1 MKVLIKP
8 GQDLTLSISS
18 DVTAQLYFRE
28 KFACLGKVEFASKY
42 SENKRSEKIRSEK
55 IREVSL
61 ELIKLATKMAI
72 EQGQQTLI
80 APLDGDTWHSYRT
93 IIERSAAP
101 KFFLEPSSPLSAEVL
116 EEAGFALTAQY
127 SSSLIDLAYSKAAI
141 EATIAKH
148 EATIEKTF
156 LVRQFNSANFE
167 GELREIY
174 ELSLKSFKNNFLYQA
189 ISYED
194 FVELYRPL
202 VNLIKNEL
210 VWLAFNQGKLAGMLF
225 ALPDLLNR
233 EQIILK
239 TVAVDPDFTGLG
251 IASYLLARVQKEA
264 LNLGYTFAVQA
275 LYKAENKSAQLTAGL
290 KTKVIRRYGLFALD
304 LRPRIKAGRK

>member
-1 MKVLIKP
+1 MNVLLRP
-8 GQDLTLSISS
+8 GQDLTLSIGS
-18 DVTAQLYFRE
+18 DATAQLYFRE
-28 KFACLGKVEFASKY
+28 KFACLGKVEFPRKH
-42 SENKRSEKIRSEK
+42 SEDNHSDNN
-55 IREVSL
+55 REVAL
-61 ELIKLATKMAI
+61 ELLEVAARIAA

-93 IIERSAAP
+93 IIEGSAAP
-101 KFFLEPSSPLSAEVL
+101 KFFLEPASPLSAEVL

-127 SSSLIDLAYSKAAI
+127 SSSLIDLTYSKAAI

-148 EATIEKTF
+148 EATIEKSF
-156 LVRQFNSANFE
+156 LVRHFNSANFE

-174 ELSLKSFKNNFLYQA
+174 VLSLKSFKNNFLYQA

-194 FVELYRPL
+194 FVELYHPL

-210 VWLAFNQGKLAGMLF
+210 VWLAFNQGKLVGMLF
-225 ALPDLLNR
+225 ALPDILNR

-264 LNLGYTFAVQA
+264 LNLGFTSAVQA

-290 KTKVIRRYGLFALD
+290 TTKVIRRYGLFALD
-304 LRPRIKAGRK
+304 LRPQIKAGLK